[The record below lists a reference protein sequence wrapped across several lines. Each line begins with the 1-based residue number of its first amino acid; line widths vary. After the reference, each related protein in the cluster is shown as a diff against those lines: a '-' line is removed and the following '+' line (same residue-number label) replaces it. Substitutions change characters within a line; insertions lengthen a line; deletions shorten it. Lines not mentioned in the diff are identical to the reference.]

1 MVPKRRSGEKR
12 LSDLKPSSL
21 KLGKLAALNGLSPR
35 EWTLLSRNVWNDV
48 SSPRSKR
55 HLEHGAVF
63 PQKLAERLVT
73 MYSKPNDLVFD
84 PFVGVGT
91 TIVAAMSL
99 NRRACGIEL
108 NPRFVELAQEWI
120 SESVGLWNTDSNYP
134 SLIND
139 DCRKLENYL
148 LPDSVQLTVTSPPYA
163 NFIHRSVADRKKT
176 HKKSK
181 IVNDN
186 NSQVKPYSE
195 SVNDFGNLSYSEF
208 LLESRALF
216 EKLLR
221 VTKPDGYAVWIVKD
235 YRLPPEQ
242 PYVSMH
248 SDIAK
253 MAEEAGWLW
262 HDLIVWD
269 QNEQRSLV
277 LLGYPTRFYSNQ
289 NCSFIV
295 VLRRSGS

>member
-1 MVPKRRSGEKR
+1 MVPKRKSGEEP
-12 LSDLKPSSL
+12 LSNLEPSS
-21 KLGKLAALNGLSPR
+21 KRGKPAALNGLSPR

-48 SSPRSKR
+48 SSPRNKR

-91 TIVAAMSL
+91 TIVAAMAL

-120 SESVGLWNTDSNYP
+120 SKSVGLWNAENNDP
-134 SLIND
+134 QLIND
-139 DCRKLENYL
+139 DCRRLESYL
-148 LPDSVQLTVTSPPYA
+148 PPDSIQLTVTSPPYA
-163 NFIHRSVADRKKT
+163 DFIHRSVADRKKT

-181 IVNDN
+181 IVKDN

-195 SVNDFGNLSYSEF
+195 SVSDFGNLSYSQF
-208 LLESRALF
+208 LLESRSLF

-235 YRLPPEQ
+235 YRLPPGQ

-277 LLGYPTRFYSNQ
+277 LLGYPTRFYTNQ